1 MTTLVKRCVLLLWEL
16 TGAGREQ
23 EWCSHAPTSGERPSA
38 VQKLNKVSMNTAQ
51 QMHFELPFKQ
61 LNITAHG
68 KEDLLKILAS
78 FKCGSSMNFLDIN

>member
-1 MTTLVKRCVLLLWEL
+1 
-16 TGAGREQ
+16 
-23 EWCSHAPTSGERPSA
+23 
-38 VQKLNKVSMNTAQ
+38 MNTAQ